1 MTLQAHAQA
10 LYEGIRP
17 LLGDHSP
24 DHVQTRL
31 ERDLRHMIPQWSE
44 RLPDCP
50 GWYWFNLKT
59 AVGSRKSAQPLD
71 APRKWNN

>member
-10 LYEGIRP
+10 LYEGIRT

-24 DHVQTRL
+24 DHVKTRL
-31 ERDLRHMIPQWSE
+31 ERDLHHVIPQWSG

-50 GWYWFNLKT
+50 GWYW
-59 AVGSRKSAQPLD
+59 
-71 APRKWNN
+71 W